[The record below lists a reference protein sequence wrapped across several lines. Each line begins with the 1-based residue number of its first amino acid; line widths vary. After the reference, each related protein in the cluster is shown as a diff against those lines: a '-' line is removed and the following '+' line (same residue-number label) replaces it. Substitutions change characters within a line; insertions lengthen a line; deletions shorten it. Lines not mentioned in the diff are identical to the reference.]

1 MVDIVNQEPIC
12 KRRKKPLVARLA
24 FTVLL
29 AGLAVTVHAGKI
41 TSIPSPVAP
50 DAGTFSGVQ
59 DRFGGWNL
67 DNVFVNFNGSFDE
80 ATGAYAF
87 TDDTDLSYRSDVD
100 ESGTVLGYVLAK
112 DWPVGEP
119 TGIKIVNDD
128 FDAKRAANCI
138 MSTSYLEDHLLDSAD
153 PRQVLCSGPFQS
165 HKRYKL
171 AMLPATVAGG
181 AGAEKGIDLVFNVEQ
196 DGTSRDYQVFQKINN
211 WTDVRLQGF
220 TVEVGTGIGAGFVPA
235 SALTGVGLVNL
246 SLSIP
251 TTVWERTNQLANF
264 SQGLFGPVDTK
275 HFRPAGFF
283 DPLKRAGFNI
293 LEYGIGNPG
302 EASGQTDIL
311 TSGDPLASD
320 YADVPAGAGAAANQ
334 FGPWLPNNM
343 LPYGIFFDDDNNP
356 DTDNQ
361 LVAWYGYSPAVGGLR
376 WMYGAADNFAL
387 VADETITG
395 VWGNDPLYS
404 MGEIDDLV
412 NVGLN
417 YLVTVGDISSF
428 PGFDADPA
436 LNNATFTIRITP
448 KVETIA
454 TPDPLYVGVTPNPL
468 LDGSYTSQDAIISL
482 APAPDFVIGDLL
494 TVTVSDVDL
503 NTNPAAI
510 DTALVVDVSTSDGS
524 VAPVTGLEITENA
537 IDSGVFTAVLPA
549 QFSNVAAG
557 VTVTV
562 TYTDADDGTG
572 SAVVKTDDSTAIAVP
587 LSYGTIQFDP
597 VAYKASE
604 KDGSV
609 ELTITRTDGTDG
621 VVEVSYQTIS
631 GTAIANEDY
640 IPDSDNI
647 QFMDGEATRTITI
660 FLIDDLVDEPDKSF
674 TVLLSNTRDGAT
686 LGAEDTATIT
696 LTDRNGSSSGCSLS
710 YNPDGKIDP
719 LLPGIVLIS
728 LIYLGWRSRRNNA
741 R

>member
-1 MVDIVNQEPIC
+1 MLDFIIRKPVCNI
-12 KRRKKPLVARLA
+12 RKKPLVARLA
-24 FTVLL
+24 FAIVL
-29 AGLAVTVHAGKI
+29 AGLSLTVYAGKI
-41 TSIPSPVAP
+41 TSIPSTVAP
-50 DAGTFSGVQ
+50 DPSTLSGVQ

-67 DNVFVNFNGSFDE
+67 DNVFVNINGSFDE
-80 ATGAYAF
+80 ATGAYDF
-87 TDDTDLSYRSDVD
+87 IDDTDLGYSSDVD
-100 ESGTVLGYVLAK
+100 GGTVLAK

-119 TGIKIVNDD
+119 AGIKIVNDD
-128 FDAKRAANCI
+128 FDAKRAPNCI

-153 PRQVLCSGPFQS
+153 PKQVLCSGPFQS

-171 AMLPATVAGG
+171 AMLPSTVAGG
-181 AGAEKGIDLVFNVEQ
+181 PGAEEGIDLVFNVEQ

-211 WTDVRLQGF
+211 WTNERLQGF
-220 TVEVGTGIGAGFVPA
+220 TIEVGTGIGAGFVPA
-235 SALTGVGLVNL
+235 SALTGVGLANL

-293 LEYGIGNPG
+293 VEYGNLG

-320 YADVPAGAGAAANQ
+320 YADVPAGAGALANQ
-334 FGPWLPNNM
+334 FGAWLPNSM

-356 DTDNQ
+356 DTDNE
-361 LVAWYGYSPAVGGLR
+361 LVAWYGYSPSVGGLR
-376 WMYGAADNFAL
+376 WMRGAADNFAL

-404 MGEIDDLV
+404 MDVIDDLV

-428 PGFDADPA
+428 PDFATDK
-436 LNNATFTIRITP
+436 ATFTIRITP

-454 TPDPLYVGVTPNPL
+454 TPDPMYVGVTPSPL
-468 LDGSYTSQDAIISL
+468 LDGAYTSQDAIISL
-482 APAPDFVIGDLL
+482 IPGPEFVIGDNL
-494 TVTVSDVDL
+494 TVTVSDGDL
-503 NTNPAAI
+503 NTNPAAN
-510 DTALVVDVSTSDGS
+510 DTGLVDVSTTDVS
-524 VAPVTGLEITENA
+524 VADVIGLVITENA
-537 IDSGVFTAVLPA
+537 VDSGVFTAVLPPA
-549 QFSNVAAG
+549 FSNVAAG
-557 VTVTV
+557 EIVTV

-604 KDGSV
+604 EDGSV

-631 GTAIANEDY
+631 GTAIADEDY
-640 IPDSDNI
+640 ISDSDNI
-647 QFMDGEATRTITI
+647 QFMDGEATKTITI
-660 FLIDDLVDEPDKSF
+660 FLIDDLVDEPTKSF

-696 LTDRNGSSSGCSLS
+696 LKDPSGSSSGCSLS
-710 YNPDGKIDP
+710 YNPDGSIDP
-719 LLPGIVLIS
+719 LLPGIVLVS
-728 LIYLGWRSRRNNA
+728 LIYLGWRSRRNDA